1 MLKQFHSCQSSTVKI
16 RLTVNNGKQNQ
27 VIHGQSPSQSPSRFP
42 ACFLQDTFSPPN
54 FRISLG
60 ERLYLI
66 KAVRLVVPTDG
77 RPEQS
82 AEWSVFVAW
91 FWKGRTLQ

>member
-1 MLKQFHSCQSSTVKI
+1 MIIIQLSS
-16 RLTVNNGKQNQ
+16 
-27 VIHGQSPSQSPSRFP
+27 
-42 ACFLQDTFSPPN
+42 LQDTFSPPN

-91 FWKGRTLQ
+91 QG